1 MGYKSAADG
10 VTKTGRTK
18 GRNLGDSGPTV
29 GIEGG
34 KGKSGAKTGRTKGK
48 NYGDDGKKLGI
59 EGGKGSKGASSV
71 TGQEMRKVGR
81 NLARAKN
88 QSKGK

>member
-10 VTKTGRTK
+10 ITKSGKTK
-18 GRNLGDSGPTV
+18 GTNLGDDGKKV

-34 KGKSGAKTGRTKGK
+34 KGK
-48 NYGDDGKKLGI
+48 
-59 EGGKGSKGASSV
+59 KGASSV
-71 TGQEMRKVGR
+71 TGEAMKKMGR

-88 QSKGK
+88 QGK